1 MKTESVFRLLYTVVH
16 PFFTFFHPVKTIG
29 RENVPDGA
37 VVICPNHTTASD
49 PLYIVFA
56 FGKHCPMWAM
66 AKQQVMKW
74 PVVGWI
80 LGKAGVFGV
89 ERGAADMKAAKTAL
103 RCLKENRKLLIFPE
117 GTRVQEGESVD
128 AKAGAALFATRSGA
142 PLLPVY
148 IEPRKKLFKPT
159 TVVIGKPYHPQFE
172 GRKASAEELQVIA
185 GDLMERVRAL
195 GEVIQ

>member
-159 TVVIGKPYHPQFE
+159 TVVIGKPYHPQFA
-172 GRKASAEELQVIA
+172 GRKASAEELQAIA
-185 GDLMERVRAL
+185 GELMERVRAL
-195 GEVIQ
+195 GEVVQ